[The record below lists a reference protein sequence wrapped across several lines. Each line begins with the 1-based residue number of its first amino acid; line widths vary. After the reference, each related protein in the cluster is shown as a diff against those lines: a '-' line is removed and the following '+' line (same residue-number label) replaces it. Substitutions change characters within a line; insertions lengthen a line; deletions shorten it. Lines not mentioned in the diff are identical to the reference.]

1 MSRLTKIIA
10 GAAGVTLALAGCSS
24 TENAGADNTLGTIKA
39 GTITVC
45 SDSPY
50 PPFEFED
57 PSTATGYTGFDIDI
71 MEAIAG
77 KLGLKLAVVD
87 SDFDTLQ
94 SGAPL
99 AAGTCDVGASALTI
113 TEERKANLDFSD
125 PYYDSLQS
133 LLVKKDSPIK
143 SLADLSGKKVGVQ
156 AGTTG
161 QIYAE
166 ENAPK
171 DASLVAYP
179 SDGEMWP
186 ALQAGQVDALLQDY
200 PVNNQHVRDDSS
212 YVVVAKYETDEQY
225 GFALYKDKAPE
236 LLKAI
241 NDTLQQLRDEGTYGT
256 IYAKYF
262 D

>member
-10 GAAGVTLALAGCSS
+10 GVAGITLALAGCSS
-24 TENAGADNTLGTIKA
+24 TENPGSDNTLGTITA

-50 PPFEFED
+50 PPFEYED
-57 PSTATGYTGFDIDI
+57 SSTATGYTGFDIDI
-71 MEAIAG
+71 IGAIAD
-77 KLGLKLAVVD
+77 KLGQKLVVMD
-87 SDFDTLQ
+87 TDFDVLQ

-99 AAGTCDVGASALTI
+99 AAGNCDLGASALTV
-113 TEERKANLDFSD
+113 TDERSVYMDFSD

-133 LLVKKDSPIK
+133 LLVPKSSPVK
-143 SLADLSGKKVGVQ
+143 SLADLSGKKIGLQ
-156 AGTTG
+156 TGTTG

-166 ENAPK
+166 ENAPA
-171 DASLVAYP
+171 DASLVAFP

-200 PVNNQHVRDDSS
+200 PVNNQHVKDDSS
-212 YVVVAKYETDEQY
+212 YVVVAKYETDEHY
-225 GFALYKDKAPE
+225 AFALYKDKNPT

-241 NDTLQQLRDEGTYGT
+241 NDSLKELRDDGTYDT

-262 D
+262 S